1 MSSAHLA
8 WPIDSALEQPTLPS
22 METIEIAG
30 LRVLLWRQDGRPLA
44 TGRDASDIIGD
55 AFSAQAQIVAIPAA
69 RLSPDF
75 LRLSI
80 GLAGEVL
87 QKFVNYGLR
96 AVILGDVSAAAAA
109 SAPLRDFIGESNR
122 GRQVWFLPD
131 LAALETKAAAL
142 V

>member
-1 MSSAHLA
+1 
-8 WPIDSALEQPTLPS
+8 
-22 METIEIAG
+22 METTEIAG
-30 LRVLLWRQDGRPLA
+30 LRALLWPEDGPPLA
-44 TGRDASDIIGD
+44 SGRDASDIIGD
-55 AFSAQAQIVAIPAA
+55 AFSVEAKIVVIPAA

-75 LRLSI
+75 LRLSS

-96 AVILGDVSAAAAA
+96 VVILGDVSAAAAA

-131 LAALETKAAAL
+131 LATLEARTAAL
-142 V
+142 I

>member
-1 MSSAHLA
+1 
-8 WPIDSALEQPTLPS
+8 
-22 METIEIAG
+22 METTEIAG
-30 LRVLLWRQDGRPLA
+30 LRVLLWPENGPSLA
-44 TGRDASDIIGD
+44 SGRDASDIIGD
-55 AFSAQAQIVAIPAA
+55 AFSVQAQVVVIPAV

-75 LRLSI
+75 LRLST

-109 SAPLRDFIGESNR
+109 SGPLGDFIGESNR

-131 LAALETKAAAL
+131 LAALEAKAAAL
-142 V
+142 A